1 MSKIRSRHSVLAFG
15 GLFWIGLLGLSLL
28 SVTCTRS
35 TPERTPELPTATTG
49 PAVTS
54 TEQAPPATPVP
65 ATPTTGAPTTTPS
78 VPTAEPTATAVVP
91 TPLPT
96 ATSLPQPAGT
106 PAAYEDRAD
115 PVNAL
120 ASYFNAV
127 NRKEY
132 LRAYGYWDLPP
143 NASYQDFA
151 AGYADTAS
159 VLLVVSPPTRIGAAA
174 GSMYAGIPT
183 LLLATHTDGTQHNF
197 AGCYVMRS
205 PNPGMTGAAGPAWS
219 LYNAVVNAA
228 PGNSTEAT
236 LLVDACAALVPSQ
249 NLLPYE
255 DRTTAVELLAS
266 LFNAVN
272 LKEYGRAYGYWETP
286 PAPSLEQFAQGYA
299 DTADVLLAVSPP
311 TVIEGAA
318 GSMYTSIP
326 TLLLATHT
334 DGSRHVFLGCYVA
347 RRPNPAMVSPPDP
360 GWSLYSATVHSVPG
374 QADASLLANAC
385 VQP

>member
-1 MSKIRSRHSVLAFG
+1 MSKTRSGRYASALRVSFR
-15 GLFWIGLLGLSLL
+15 GLVWIGLLGLALL
-28 SVTCTRS
+28 LVTCTRS

-54 TEQAPPATPVP
+54 TEQAPPATLVP
-65 ATPTTGAPTTTPS
+65 ATPTTGAPTVEPSTTP
-78 VPTAEPTATAVVP
+78 APTATFA
-91 TPLPT
+91 
-96 ATSLPQPAGT
+96 QPEPSGT
-106 PAAYEDRAD
+106 PELYEDRAD

-132 LRAYGYWDLPP
+132 PRAYGYWDLPP
-143 NASYQDFA
+143 NTSYEDFA

-174 GSMYAGIPT
+174 GSMYAAIPT
-183 LLLATHTDGTQHNF
+183 LLLATHNDGSQHNL

-205 PNPGMTGAAGPAWS
+205 PNPAMTGAAGPAWS
-219 LYNAVVNAA
+219 LYNAAVNAA

-236 LLVDACAALVPSQ
+236 LLVDACAALVPPQ
-249 NLLPYE
+249 DEMPYE
-255 DRTTAVELLAS
+255 NRTTAVELLAS

-272 LKEYGRAYGYWETP
+272 LKDYARAYAHWETP
-286 PAPSLEQFAQGYA
+286 PDPSLEQFAQGYA
-299 DTADVLLAVSPP
+299 DTAKVLLAVSPP
-311 TVIEGAA
+311 TFIEGAA

-326 TLLLATHT
+326 TLLLATHV
-334 DGSRHVFLGCYVA
+334 DGSQHVFLGCYVA
-347 RRPNPAMVSPPDP
+347 RRLNPDLVTPPDK
-360 GWSLYSATVHSVPG
+360 GWSLYSASVNPVAG
-374 QADASLLANAC
+374 EQADASLLANAC